1 MNILILGATG
11 LTGQHLVRQA
21 LEEGHIIT
29 AIVRNKA
36 ALTVSHAH
44 LSIHTVDILN
54 EFDLT
59 REILNKDAV
68 LSALG
73 SGKNLHS
80 DIISKA
86 MPVLIGAMD
95 HAHVRRLI
103 FLSSFGVGET
113 RKQAPLFGR
122 IIFRLLLNHIL
133 LDKTKADFELKNS
146 DLNFTLV
153 YPTSLTNGKKTG
165 KYRVGEKLSLPF
177 FPRISRADVSDFMLS
192 QLNDSRWIRKTAVV
206 SY

>member
-1 MNILILGATG
+1 
-11 LTGQHLVRQA
+11 
-21 LEEGHIIT
+21 
-29 AIVRNKA
+29 
-36 ALTVSHAH
+36 
-44 LSIHTVDILN
+44 VDILN